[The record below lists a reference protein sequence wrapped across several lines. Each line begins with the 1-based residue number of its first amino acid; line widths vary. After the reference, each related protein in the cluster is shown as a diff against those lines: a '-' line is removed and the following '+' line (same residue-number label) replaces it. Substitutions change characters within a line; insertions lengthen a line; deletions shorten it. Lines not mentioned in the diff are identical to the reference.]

1 MTLPATVTLADW
13 TAVYLAI
20 VAALLVCGVYGLGLL
35 WFAALAAAAGR
46 ADERLDAAR
55 KGARS

>member
-1 MTLPATVTLADW
+1 MTLSATVTLTDW

-35 WFAALAAAAGR
+35 WFAASAPAAGR

-55 KGARS
+55 KGARP

>member
-1 MTLPATVTLADW
+1 MTLSATVTLTDW

-46 ADERLDAAR
+46 ADDRLDAAR